1 MPGIGCCVNWRQ
13 VLKPR
18 ILPRRC
24 SFFLPDCVYFIGRS
38 NFYSGEWI
46 GTTGASPTSSF
57 MNATRLKQ
65 IEEIY
70 HATAE
75 NAPSDW
81 AAIVSARCGGDDDL
95 RREVESL
102 LSYDEISDSFIDSL
116 PDAIAAEMFADEV
129 VPDHIGTTV
138 GHYRIERLLGEGGMG
153 KVYLADDTLLG
164 RKVALKILP
173 PSLIEHRDRLKR
185 FRQEAKAASALNH
198 PNILTI
204 HEFGTEEDSNYIVTE
219 FVDGV
224 TLREKMAGGLPIKET
239 LEIAG
244 QAASAL
250 AAAHAAGIVH
260 RDIKPDNIMIR
271 RDGILKVLDFGLA
284 KLSMSAEQRGEAG
297 SEAATMF
304 KTEPGMVMGTPH
316 YMSPEQARG
325 LKVDAR
331 TDIWSLGVII
341 YEMAT
346 GKRPFS
352 GPTQTD
358 ILVAIL
364 NQPVPMI
371 DQLIDAPA
379 ELKRIIDKTLA
390 KNVDERYR
398 NIEDLSSDLKRVHH
412 RLEFEAELKL
422 TRGDAHTTDKQSEAR
437 ERATRMIPAVAT
449 GAVEHVEA
457 RSTTAAGK
465 PRSYAIALT
474 AVLIAVAVIIG
485 AVVWKTAEPDTAAEQ
500 KTQQE
505 SAPPAVSS
513 PAAQPSR
520 VLNYSLTVQSFT
532 DGRYKEPFTLSGEML
547 FRNRDRIRLNI
558 KSRQGGYLYILN
570 QGPKSENG
578 EAAYN
583 ILFPTPTTNAGAAQ
597 LSAGQEIQ
605 IPGQSWFEL
614 DAKEGTE
621 LVWLV
626 WSANALPKLES
637 AKRFANPEDKGR
649 IDDKE
654 LIKRIELMLQQ
665 HQSTKAAVAR
675 DDDKKESQIAGN
687 ADTIAHLI
695 KLEHH

>member
-1 MPGIGCCVNWRQ
+1 
-13 VLKPR
+13 
-18 ILPRRC
+18 
-24 SFFLPDCVYFIGRS
+24 
-38 NFYSGEWI
+38 
-46 GTTGASPTSSF
+46 

-81 AAIVSARCGGDDDL
+81 EAFVGARCGGDEDL

-102 LSYDEISDSFIDSL
+102 LSYDEISDSFIDSS
-116 PDAIAAEMFADEV
+116 PDAIAAEMFANEV
-129 VPDHIGTTV
+129 VPELIGTTV

-153 KVYLADDTLLG
+153 KVYLADDTLLS

-173 PSLIEHRDRLKR
+173 PSLIEHHDRLKR
-185 FRQEAKAASALNH
+185 FKQEAKAASALNH

-204 HEFGTEEDSNYIVTE
+204 HEFGTDEDSNYIVTE

-224 TLREKMAGGLPIKET
+224 TLRHKMAGGLSIKET

-244 QAASAL
+244 QASSAL
-250 AAAHAAGIVH
+250 AAAHAAGIIH
-260 RDIKPDNIMIR
+260 RDIKPENIMLR

-284 KLSMSAEQRGEAG
+284 KLSMPERGSEPG

-304 KTEPGMVMGTPH
+304 KTEPGMVMGTLH

-325 LKVDAR
+325 IKVDAR

-346 GKRPFS
+346 GKLPFA
-352 GPTQTD
+352 GPTKTD

-364 NQPVPMI
+364 NQSVPMI
-371 DQLIDAPA
+371 DKFIDDAPA
-379 ELKRIIDKTLA
+379 ELQRIIDKTLA
-390 KNVDERYR
+390 KDAEERYR
-398 NIEDLSSDLKRVHH
+398 NIEDLVSDLKRVHH
-412 RLEFEAELKL
+412 RLDFEAELKR
-422 TRGDAHTTDKQSEAR
+422 THGDAHTTGKESEAR
-437 ERATRMIPAVAT
+437 ETATRMMPAVGT
-449 GAVEHVEA
+449 GAVERPNALEHVEA
-457 RSTTAAGK
+457 GSKTAAGK
-465 PRSYAIALT
+465 PRAYAIALT
-474 AVLIAVAVIIG
+474 AVLIAVAGIIG
-485 AVVWKTAEPDTAAEQ
+485 AVVWQSAEPDTAAEQ

-505 SAPPAVSS
+505 SVPPAVSN
-513 PAAQPSR
+513 PVAPPSR
-520 VLNYSLTVQSFT
+520 ILTYSLTVQSFT

-558 KSRQGGYLYILN
+558 KSPQSGHLYILN
-570 QGPKSENG
+570 QGPKSEYG

-583 ILFPTPTTNAGAAQ
+583 ILFPSPTTNAGAAQ

-605 IPGQSWFEL
+605 IPRQSWFEL

-621 LVWLV
+621 MVWLV
-626 WSANALPKLES
+626 WSANALPELES
-637 AKRFANPEDKGR
+637 AKRFANPDDKGR
-649 IDDKE
+649 IKDTQ
-654 LIKRIELMLQQ
+654 LANSIESLLQQ
-665 HQSTKAAVAR
+665 HQSTKATVER
-675 DDDKKESQIAGN
+675 DDDKKESQITGN
-687 ADTIAHLI
+687 DDIVAHLI